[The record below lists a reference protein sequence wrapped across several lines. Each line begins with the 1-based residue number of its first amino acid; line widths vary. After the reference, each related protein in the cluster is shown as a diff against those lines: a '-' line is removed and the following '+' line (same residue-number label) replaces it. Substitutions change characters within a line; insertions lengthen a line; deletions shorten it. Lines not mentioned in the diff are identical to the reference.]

1 MKKFLA
7 IVLALCMVA
16 SLAVFASAEPAK
28 EITLWTYPIGQWGN
42 AEAVE
47 ALMADFEAATGIKV
61 TVEYLDYTNGDDQ
74 VNTALEGGAA
84 PDL

>member
-16 SLAVFASAEPAK
+16 SLAAFAGAEPAK

-47 ALMADFEAATGIKV
+47 FASSYLLSKLPQTVPSHKFHALHFRHAHDKM
-61 TVEYLDYTNGDDQ
+61 N
-74 VNTALEGGAA
+74 
-84 PDL
+84 P

>member
-42 AEAVE
+42 AEA
-47 ALMADFEAATGIKV
+47 GRRCS
-61 TVEYLDYTNGDDQ
+61 
-74 VNTALEGGAA
+74 
-84 PDL
+84 